1 MTLCTDLLI
10 PRFQHLLTLC
20 LKGHLLMFGK
30 KTKTAEPAKPRRI
43 ASQLEPDVELV
54 GDLSFSGLLQVKGN
68 IYGNVIAPLD
78 SDATLLIE
86 ASATIT
92 GEVRVP
98 YIQIKGKVT
107 GDVYASNRISIKVGA
122 IVIGNIHYEEIE
134 LDQGAHLAG
143 RLISTK
149 EEIAD

>member
-1 MTLCTDLLI
+1 
-10 PRFQHLLTLC
+10 
-20 LKGHLLMFGK
+20 MFGK
-30 KTKTAEPAKPRRI
+30 KVKPVEPSKPRRI
-43 ASQLEPDVELV
+43 ASQLEPDIELV
-54 GDLSFSGLLQVKGN
+54 GDLSFAGLLQVKGN
-68 IYGNVIAPLD
+68 IYGNIIAPMH

-86 ASATIT
+86 AGATIT
-92 GEVRVP
+92 GEVRAP

-107 GDVYASNRISIKVGA
+107 GDVFASNRINIKAGA

-149 EEIAD
+149 EEAIVD

>member
-1 MTLCTDLLI
+1 
-10 PRFQHLLTLC
+10 
-20 LKGHLLMFGK
+20 MFGK
-30 KTKTAEPAKPRRI
+30 KSKSTEPTKPRRI
-43 ASQLEPDVELV
+43 ASQLEPDIELV

-68 IYGNVIAPLD
+68 IYGNVIAPMD
-78 SDATLLIE
+78 SDATILIE

-107 GDVYASNRISIKVGA
+107 GDVYSTNRIGIKAGA

-149 EEIAD
+149 EEAITD

>member
-1 MTLCTDLLI
+1 
-10 PRFQHLLTLC
+10 
-20 LKGHLLMFGK
+20 MFK
-30 KTKTAEPAKPRRI
+30 KKPSIETSRPKRI

-54 GDLSFSGLLQVKGN
+54 GDLSFSGLIQVRGN
-68 IYGNVIAPLD
+68 IYGNVIAPAD
-78 SDATLLIE
+78 SEATLLVE
-86 ASATIT
+86 EGATIT

-98 YIQIKGKVT
+98 YIRISGKVIGDVFATKSIQIK
-107 GDVYASNRISIKVGA
+107 AGA

-149 EEIAD
+149 SDNKY